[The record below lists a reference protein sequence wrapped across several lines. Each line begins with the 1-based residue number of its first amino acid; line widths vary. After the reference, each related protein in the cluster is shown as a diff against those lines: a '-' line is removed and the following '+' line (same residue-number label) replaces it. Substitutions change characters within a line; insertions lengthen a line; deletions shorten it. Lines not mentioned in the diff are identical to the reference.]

1 MSARVTF
8 ISFVIAKYKQ
18 NKCGVSLSEICDAT
32 YNILPFGQF
41 PYETKFEKPTEED
54 LIAAMKS

>member
-1 MSARVTF
+1 MSVRDSF
-8 ISFVIAKYKQ
+8 ISFVVAKYKQ
-18 NKCGVSLSEICDAT
+18 NKCEVSLSEICDAT

-41 PYETKFEKPTEED
+41 PYEIKFEKPTEED